1 MCPIPSSH
9 ARLPDYHEFFV
20 ATVFI
25 PSMLRPLAGDQ
36 DALEVSGSTVR
47 EVVENLVKH
56 YPGLKGR
63 LLADGQLPGNI
74 SVAIDGEVSTLGLL
88 DQLDSDSEVHFIP
101 AISGGQR

>member
-1 MCPIPSSH
+1 M
-9 ARLPDYHEFFV
+9 

-36 DALEVSGSTVR
+36 DALEVSGATVR
-47 EVVENLVKH
+47 EVVENLIER
-56 YPGLKGR
+56 YPDLSGR

-88 DQLDSDSEVHFIP
+88 DQLEPDSEVHFVP
-101 AISGGQR
+101 AISGGHG